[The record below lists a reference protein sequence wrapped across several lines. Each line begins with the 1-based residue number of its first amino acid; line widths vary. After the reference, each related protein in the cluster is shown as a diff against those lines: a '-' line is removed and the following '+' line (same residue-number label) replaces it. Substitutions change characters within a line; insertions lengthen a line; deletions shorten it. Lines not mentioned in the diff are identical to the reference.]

1 MLKTAIA
8 RTEKKIIDRA
18 NNAGT
23 KNFLPSSFEFIS
35 SYIKRKP
42 IKIKVPISVLEP
54 IINPVLD
61 AIVEDAIVE
70 DAMVDEAIVD
80 DAIVEDSMLDNI
92 SFSLFPNL

>member
-1 MLKTAIA
+1 MKTAIA
-8 RTEKKIIDRA
+8 STEKKIIDRT

-54 IINPVLD
+54 IIIP
-61 AIVEDAIVE
+61 VEDAIVE
-70 DAMVDEAIVD
+70 EAMVDDAIVD
-80 DAIVEDSMLDNI
+80 DAIVDDSMLDNI
-92 SFSLFPNL
+92 SFSLFLNL